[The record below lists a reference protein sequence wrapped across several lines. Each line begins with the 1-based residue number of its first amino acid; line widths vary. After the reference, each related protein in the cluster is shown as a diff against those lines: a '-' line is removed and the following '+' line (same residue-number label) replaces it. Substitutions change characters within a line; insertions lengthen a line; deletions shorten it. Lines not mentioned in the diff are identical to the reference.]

1 MSVASSSST
10 FDAESASSPMEP
22 SSLPITPLRKSAAFE
37 PELKDLEERLLEGLS
52 NCRALESVIRDSFTS
67 IKWKYRRA
75 GQDTLRTSVPQIDE
89 ELAESLRVLAELEA
103 RLPVIRT
110 QAIKIQLMYDSGRQ
124 KAEALAQDLRW
135 LNRGWYERW
144 YQVTFTSKG
153 PVSWRW
159 RSTLRILSVL
169 AFMILAWMTTVALL
183 GATHAHRQR
192 LVWGERLPS

>member
-1 MSVASSSST
+1 MLSRRP
-10 FDAESASSPMEP
+10 SP
-22 SSLPITPLRKSAAFE
+22 SLPPTPLRKSAAYE
-37 PELKDLEERLLEGLS
+37 PELKDLEEKLLEGLS

-67 IKWKYRRA
+67 IKRKYRRA
-75 GQDTLRTSVPQIDE
+75 GQDTLRTSVPQIDD

-144 YQVTFTSKG
+144 YQVTLTSRG

-159 RSTLRILSVL
+159 RATLRILSAL
-169 AFMILAWMTTVALL
+169 AFVILAWMTSVALL
-183 GATHAHRQR
+183 GATRAHHQR